1 MIIKKGE
8 AIMEIK
14 FCSLSS
20 GSSGNCQY
28 IETNNTRILVDGGFS
43 GKRMEALLSSIG
55 VCPST
60 LDGILV
66 THEHIDHVKGV
77 GVFSRRYDLPIYANC
92 NTWVGME
99 KIIGK
104 IHEKNIKVFA
114 SEEYLDIKDIT
125 AYPINIFHDA
135 LEPVGYIFYYNKIKI
150 SIITDTGWV
159 NDNMKSKIKG
169 SNLYLMESNHDIN
182 MLKDGS
188 YPWPLKQRILST
200 KGHLSNDDAGRVLGE
215 VIGGNGEIIL
225 LGHLSQDNNTPDL
238 AHKTVRNLLLDKGI
252 NTDKD
257 ITLNLT
263 YRDKVTNIYNL

>member
-104 IHEKNIKVFA
+104 IQEKNIKVFT

-125 AYPINIFHDA
+125 VYPINIFHDA

-182 MLKDGS
+182 MLKEGS